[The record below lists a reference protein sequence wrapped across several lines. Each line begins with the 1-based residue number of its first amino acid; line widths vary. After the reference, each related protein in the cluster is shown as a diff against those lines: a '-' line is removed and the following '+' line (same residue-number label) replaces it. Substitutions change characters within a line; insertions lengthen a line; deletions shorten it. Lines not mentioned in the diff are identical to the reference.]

1 MICLANLSNINKW
14 SYKLADFIESEK
26 TSTTCIIYKYW
37 LWNQRITSYAIMWK
51 SRYFQ
56 STNYIAQLVVYCTYI
71 ALQTNLSLEK
81 EADESE
87 GLKLGQK
94 MHLISSLV
102 DVENVIGTYNVLKLV
117 FGEIRVSTWVQV
129 VSRKKIRGL
138 FFFGGKPLKLMSW
151 L

>member
-1 MICLANLSNINKW
+1 M
-14 SYKLADFIESEK
+14 
-26 TSTTCIIYKYW
+26 
-37 LWNQRITSYAIMWK
+37 
-51 SRYFQ
+51 
-56 STNYIAQLVVYCTYI
+56 YCTYI

-117 FGEIRVSTWVQV
+117 FGEIRVST
-129 VSRKKIRGL
+129 
-138 FFFGGKPLKLMSW
+138 
-151 L
+151 